1 MEPANKPP
9 LSDPRV
15 GASHTTAIEFLPDAD
30 EIERRPLPAYARR
43 TLHLLAVGLFLSLL
57 WAGFSEVERVVIAQ
71 GQLVNPLPNIVVQPI
86 DTSIIQKIEVRVGQV
101 VRKGE
106 VLATLDPTFAQAD
119 EAQLRNRLKSLDTQ
133 TQGLSAE
140 LSGIAKNSPMVSKD
154 ADSQLQS
161 LLAKERQ
168 ANFQAQTTR
177 MQENLARLAA
187 ALDTSRK
194 DQAVLQQR
202 MKSLSE
208 IEAMQESLVAQ
219 QFGAKLQLLEA
230 RDRRLLVERD
240 LQMAHNK
247 ELELNREIAALEAEK
262 TAFTKSWRQK
272 AMEDL
277 LSTSR
282 DRDGVNEQLQKA
294 DKRKKMVNLISPI
307 DAVVLEIA
315 KLSEGSIVK
324 EAEQMFTLVPLS
336 SQLEAEVKI
345 DSIDIGYIRKGDI
358 AHLKLDAFPFQKHG
372 ALEAHIR
379 TISEDAFRRDSATLA
394 AGTQTYYITR
404 VAFGDAKLRHLPD
417 KFRLLPGMTV
427 TAEVVV
433 GKRSVLSYLLWPLT
447 KALNES
453 IREP

>member
-9 LSDPRV
+9 VSDPHA
-15 GASHTTAIEFLPDAD
+15 GESHTTAIEFLPDAD

-43 TLHLLAVGLFLSLL
+43 TLHLLAVGLFLSLV

-140 LSGIAKNSPMVSKD
+140 LTGVSKNRPAGRND
-154 ADSQLQS
+154 ADGQLQS

-187 ALDTSRK
+187 SLDTSRK

-230 RDRRLLVERD
+230 RDRRLSVERD
-240 LQMAHNK
+240 LQMARNK
-247 ELELNREIAALEAEK
+247 ELELNREIASLEAEK

-272 AMEDL
+272 TMEDL

-294 DKRKKMVNLISPI
+294 DKRKKMVNLVSPI

-345 DSIDIGYIRKGDI
+345 DSIDIGYIKNGDI

-379 TISEDAFRRDSATLA
+379 TISEDAFRRDSAAQA
-394 AGTQTYYITR
+394 AGTQTYYISR
-404 VAFGDAKLRHLPD
+404 VAFGNAKLRHLPD

>member
-1 MEPANKPP
+1 MEPANKP
-9 LSDPRV
+9 LVSDPHA
-15 GASHTTAIEFLPDAD
+15 GEQNATAIEFLPDAD
-30 EIERRPLPAYARR
+30 EIERQPLPAYARR
-43 TLHLLAVGLFLSLL
+43 TLHLLAVSLVLSLL

-119 EAQLRNRLKSLDTQ
+119 EAQLRNRLKSLDNQ

-140 LSGIAKNSPMVSKD
+140 LSGAAHNHPVSSKD
-154 ADSQLQS
+154 ADAQLQL

-187 ALDTSRK
+187 SLDTSRK

-230 RDRRLLVERD
+230 RDRRLSVERD
-240 LQMAHNK
+240 LQMARNK
-247 ELELNREIAALEAEK
+247 ELELIKEIASLEAEK

-272 AMEDL
+272 TMEDL
-277 LSTSR
+277 LSASR

-294 DKRKKMVNLISPI
+294 DKRKKMVNLVSPI

-345 DSIDIGYIRKGDI
+345 DSIDIGYIKNGDI

-372 ALEAHIR
+372 ALEAKVR
-379 TISEDAFRRDSATLA
+379 TISEDAFRRDAAVMA
-394 AGTQTYYITR
+394 AGTQTYYISR
-404 VAFGDAKLRHLPD
+404 VAFGDAKLRNLPD

-427 TAEVVV
+427 TAEIVV

>member
-1 MEPANKPP
+1 M
-9 LSDPRV
+9 
-15 GASHTTAIEFLPDAD
+15 
-30 EIERRPLPAYARR
+30 
-43 TLHLLAVGLFLSLL
+43 
-57 WAGFSEVERVVIAQ
+57 
-71 GQLVNPLPNIVVQPI
+71 VQPI

-140 LSGIAKNSPMVSKD
+140 LSGATKNRPAGSND
-154 ADSQLQS
+154 ADGQLQS

-187 ALDTSRK
+187 SLDTSRK

-202 MKSLSE
+202 MKSLLE

-230 RDRRLLVERD
+230 RDRRLSVERD
-240 LQMAHNK
+240 LQMARNK
-247 ELELNREIAALEAEK
+247 ELELNREIASLEAEK

-272 AMEDL
+272 TMEDL

-294 DKRKKMVNLISPI
+294 DKRKKMVNLVSPI

-345 DSIDIGYIRKGDI
+345 DSIDIGYIKNGDI

-372 ALEAHIR
+372 TLEAKIR
-379 TISEDAFRRDSATLA
+379 TISEDAFRRDTAAAA
-394 AGTQTYYITR
+394 AGTQTYYISR
-404 VAFGDAKLRHLPD
+404 VAFGDAKLRNLPD

-427 TAEVVV
+427 TAEIVV

>member
-9 LSDPRV
+9 VSDPHA
-15 GASHTTAIEFLPDAD
+15 GDPNATAIEFLPDAD
-30 EIERRPLPAYARR
+30 EIERQPLPAYARR
-43 TLHLLAVGLFLSLL
+43 TLHLLAVTLVLSLL
-57 WAGFSEVERVVIAQ
+57 WAAFSEVERVVIAQ

-140 LSGIAKNSPMVSKD
+140 LSGTTKNRPSGSND
-154 ADSQLQS
+154 ADGQLQS

-177 MQENLARLAA
+177 MQENLARLVAS
-187 ALDTSRK
+187 LETSRK

-202 MKSLSE
+202 MKSLLE

-230 RDRRLLVERD
+230 RDRRLSVERD
-240 LQMAHNK
+240 LQMARNK
-247 ELELNREIAALEAEK
+247 ELELNREIASLEAEK

-272 AMEDL
+272 TMEDL

-294 DKRKKMVNLISPI
+294 DKRKKMVNLVSPI

-345 DSIDIGYIRKGDI
+345 DSIDIGYIKNGDI

-372 ALEAHIR
+372 TLEAKIR
-379 TISEDAFRRDSATLA
+379 TISEDAFRRDTAALA
-394 AGTQTYYITR
+394 AGTQTYYISR
-404 VAFGDAKLRHLPD
+404 VAFGDAQLRNLPD

-427 TAEVVV
+427 TAEIVV

>member
-9 LSDPRV
+9 VSDPHAV
-15 GASHTTAIEFLPDAD
+15 ASHTTAIEFLPDAD
-30 EIERRPLPAYARR
+30 EIERQPLPSYARL
-43 TLHLLAVGLFLSLL
+43 TVHLLAVTLVLSLL

-140 LSGIAKNSPMVSKD
+140 LSGTTSNRTASSKD
-154 ADSQLQS
+154 ADGQLQS

-177 MQENLARLAA
+177 MEENLARLAA
-187 ALDTSRK
+187 TLDTSRK
-194 DQAVLQQR
+194 DQTVLQQR

-219 QFGAKLQLLEA
+219 QFGAKLHLLEA
-230 RDRRLLVERD
+230 RDRRLSVERD
-240 LQMAHNK
+240 LQMARNK
-247 ELELNREIAALEAEK
+247 ELELKREIAALEAEK

-272 AMEDL
+272 TMEDL

-294 DKRKKMVNLISPI
+294 DKRKKMVNLVSPI

-345 DSIDIGYIRKGDI
+345 DSIDIGYIKNGDI

-379 TISEDAFRRDSATLA
+379 TISEDAFSRDTAAMA
-394 AGTQTYYITR
+394 AGTQTYYISR

-427 TAEVVV
+427 TAEIVV

>member
-9 LSDPRV
+9 VSDPHA
-15 GASHTTAIEFLPDAD
+15 GDPHATAIEFLPDAD
-30 EIERRPLPAYARR
+30 EIERQPLPAYARR
-43 TLHLLAVGLFLSLL
+43 TLHLLAVTLVLSLL
-57 WAGFSEVERVVIAQ
+57 WAAFSEVERVVIAQ

-140 LSGIAKNSPMVSKD
+140 LSGITKNRAAGSND
-154 ADSQLQS
+154 ADGQLQS

-187 ALDTSRK
+187 SLDTSRK

-202 MKSLSE
+202 MKSLLE

-230 RDRRLLVERD
+230 RDRRLSVERD
-240 LQMAHNK
+240 LQMARNK
-247 ELELNREIAALEAEK
+247 ELELNREIASLEAEK

-272 AMEDL
+272 TMEDL

-294 DKRKKMVNLISPI
+294 DKRKKMVNLVSPI

-345 DSIDIGYIRKGDI
+345 DSIDIGYIKNGDI

-372 ALEAHIR
+372 TLEAKIR
-379 TISEDAFRRDSATLA
+379 TISEDAFRRDTAALA
-394 AGTQTYYITR
+394 AGTQTYYISR
-404 VAFGDAKLRHLPD
+404 VAFGDAQLRNLPD

-427 TAEVVV
+427 TAEIVV

>member
-1 MEPANKPP
+1 MEPTNKPSV
-9 LSDPRV
+9 SDPRV

-43 TLHLLAVGLFLSLL
+43 TLHLLAMGLFLSLV

-119 EAQLRNRLKSLDTQ
+119 AAQLRNRLKSLDTQ

-140 LSGIAKNSPMVSKD
+140 LSGMAKNSPSGSKD
-154 ADSQLQS
+154 ADGQLQS

-240 LQMAHNK
+240 LQMARNK
-247 ELELNREIAALEAEK
+247 ELELNREIASLEAEK

-345 DSIDIGYIRKGDI
+345 DSIDIGYIRNGDK

-379 TISEDAFRRDSATLA
+379 TISEDAFRRDSPALA
-394 AGTQTYYITR
+394 AGTQTYYISR

>member
-9 LSDPRV
+9 VSEPHA
-15 GASHTTAIEFLPDAD
+15 GGQHATAIEFLPDAD
-30 EIERRPLPAYARR
+30 EIERQPLPAFARR
-43 TLHLLAVGLFLSLL
+43 TLHLLAVSLVLSLL

-133 TQGLSAE
+133 AQGLSAE
-140 LSGIAKNSPMVSKD
+140 LSGASNSRPAGSKD
-154 ADSQLQS
+154 ADGQLQS

-187 ALDTSRK
+187 SLDTSRK

-230 RDRRLLVERD
+230 RDRRLSVERD
-240 LQMAHNK
+240 LQMARNK
-247 ELELNREIAALEAEK
+247 ELELNREIASLEAEI

-294 DKRKKMVNLISPI
+294 DKRKKMVNLVSPI

-345 DSIDIGYIRKGDI
+345 DSIDIGYIKNGDI

-372 ALEAHIR
+372 ALEAKIR
-379 TISEDAFRRDSATLA
+379 TISEDAFRRDTAVMA
-394 AGTQTYYITR
+394 AGTQTYYISR
-404 VAFGDAKLRHLPD
+404 VAFGDARLRHLPD

-427 TAEVVV
+427 TAEIVV

>member
-1 MEPANKPP
+1 V
-9 LSDPRV
+9 SDPHTV
-15 GASHTTAIEFLPDAD
+15 ASHTTAIEFLPDAD
-30 EIERRPLPAYARR
+30 EIERQPLPAYARR
-43 TLHLLAVGLFLSLL
+43 TVHLLAVALVLSLL

-140 LSGIAKNSPMVSKD
+140 LSGTPSKRTVGSKD
-154 ADSQLQS
+154 ADGQLQS

-168 ANFQAQTTR
+168 ANFQAQITR

-187 ALDTSRK
+187 SLDTSRK

-208 IEAMQESLVAQ
+208 IEAMQESLMAQ
-219 QFGAKLQLLEA
+219 QFGAKLHLLEA
-230 RDRRLLVERD
+230 RDRRLSVERD

-247 ELELNREIAALEAEK
+247 ELELKREMAALEAEK

-272 AMEDL
+272 TMEDL
-277 LSTSR
+277 LNTSR

-294 DKRKKMVNLISPI
+294 DKRKKMVNLVSPI

-345 DSIDIGYIRKGDI
+345 DSIDIGYIKNGDI

-379 TISEDAFRRDSATLA
+379 TISEDAFRREAAAMA
-394 AGTQTYYITR
+394 AGTQTYYISR
-404 VAFGDAKLRHLPD
+404 VAFGDAKLRNLPD
-417 KFRLLPGMTV
+417 KFRFLPGMTV
-427 TAEVVV
+427 TAEIVV

>member
-9 LSDPRV
+9 VSNPHAGGQD
-15 GASHTTAIEFLPDAD
+15 ATAIEFLPDAD
-30 EIERRPLPAYARR
+30 EIERQPLPAFARR
-43 TLHLLAVGLFLSLL
+43 TLHLLAVSLILSLL

-140 LSGIAKNSPMVSKD
+140 LSGASNNRAAGSKD
-154 ADSQLQS
+154 ADGQLQS

-168 ANFQAQTTR
+168 ANFQAQNTR

-187 ALDTSRK
+187 SLDTSRK

-208 IEAMQESLVAQ
+208 IEAMQESLMAQ

-230 RDRRLLVERD
+230 RDRRLSVERD
-240 LQMAHNK
+240 LQMARNK
-247 ELELNREIAALEAEK
+247 ELELNREIASLEAEK

-272 AMEDL
+272 TMEDL

-294 DKRKKMVNLISPI
+294 DKRKKMVNLVSPI

-345 DSIDIGYIRKGDI
+345 DSIDIGYIKNGDI

-372 ALEAHIR
+372 ALEAKIR
-379 TISEDAFRRDSATLA
+379 TISEDAFRRDTAVMA
-394 AGTQTYYITR
+394 AGTQTYYISR
-404 VAFGDAKLRHLPD
+404 VAFGDARLRHLPD

-427 TAEVVV
+427 TAEIVV

>member
-9 LSDPRV
+9 VSDPHAV
-15 GASHTTAIEFLPDAD
+15 ASHTTAIEFLPDAD
-30 EIERRPLPAYARR
+30 EIERQPLPAYARR
-43 TLHLLAVGLFLSLL
+43 TLHLLAVGLVLSLL

-140 LSGIAKNSPMVSKD
+140 LSGTPSKRTVGSKD
-154 ADSQLQS
+154 ADGQLQS

-177 MQENLARLAA
+177 MEENLARLAA
-187 ALDTSRK
+187 SLDTSRK

-208 IEAMQESLVAQ
+208 IEAMQESLMAQ
-219 QFGAKLQLLEA
+219 QFGAKLHLLEA
-230 RDRRLLVERD
+230 RDRRLSVERD

-247 ELELNREIAALEAEK
+247 ELELKREMAALEAEK

-272 AMEDL
+272 TMEDL

-294 DKRKKMVNLISPI
+294 DKRKKMVNLVSPI

-345 DSIDIGYIRKGDI
+345 DSIDIGYIKNGDI

-379 TISEDAFRRDSATLA
+379 TISEDAFRRDTAAMA
-394 AGTQTYYITR
+394 AGTQTYYISR